1 VSTCSPFLGIKELKM
16 TAGMEKMVA
25 DHPCYLKKLKEK
37 IDMKKIKNIYKLLHL
52 LWG

>member
-1 VSTCSPFLGIKELKM
+1 M

-37 IDMKKIKNIYKLLHL
+37 IDMKKLKISTNCFTYYGIRK
-52 LWG
+52 